1 MIAEFDAFQH
11 TPQTEA
17 VQPVL
22 EFDGFNMLDQVDIKQ
37 RDRVVV
43 IETKRE
49 GIVKAILPIEGV
61 MKARVRL
68 DGESVRHYEKYELR
82 KV

>member
-11 TPQTEA
+11 TSQTEA

-22 EFDGFNMLDQVDIKQ
+22 ALDGFNMLDQVDINES
-37 RDRVVV
+37 DRVVV
-43 IETKRE
+43 IKTKRE